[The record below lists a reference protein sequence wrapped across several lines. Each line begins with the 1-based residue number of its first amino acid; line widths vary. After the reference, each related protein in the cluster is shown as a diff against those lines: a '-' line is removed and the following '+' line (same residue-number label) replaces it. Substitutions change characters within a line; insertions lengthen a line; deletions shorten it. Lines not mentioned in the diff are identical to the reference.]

1 MSIKTEIEASIDF
14 TSNGHILADT
24 IVTETRKEFAEYTR
38 YDDLVRSLGKQ
49 RFRNTVA
56 EFTGG
61 GIIVIGVLAE
71 ALSMA
76 KLMTEAGV
84 YLTPSEAFT
93 DQIFKVGLF
102 GLGLLLTKRAWQE
115 GDRLTKLEMR
125 QQGIDRMIPTRMY
138 ESPAI
143 KLPEAVDETTQVA
156 EQVAVPAN
164 S

>member
-1 MSIKTEIEASIDF
+1 MSIKTEIEANIAF

-24 IVTETRKEFAEYTR
+24 VVTEIRKVSAEYTR

-49 RFRNTVA
+49 RFRNRIT
-56 EFTGG
+56 ELTGR
-61 GIIVIGVLAE
+61 GIMVTGILAE

-76 KLMTEAGV
+76 QIMTEAGV
-84 YLTPSEAFT
+84 NLTPSEAFT
-93 DQIFKVGLF
+93 DQIFKVGLI
-102 GLGLLLTKRAWQE
+102 GLGLLLSKRAWQE